1 MHPVQGPLNL
11 KFGGGVWQTILNPV
25 VLLAI
30 LIAGALICYWPR
42 RKVIGAFLFASILIP
57 MDQVLLVGSLHFPML
72 RILILFGLIRIVKD
86 KVQRK
91 AKVFTGGINK
101 IDIALIL
108 LTAFV
113 AINGILLF
121 EESGAVINQLGNL
134 YTVFGVYFL
143 LRFLIR
149 DEDDVTHTIQTLAY
163 IASVVAVVMIYEV
176 ATGHNPYSLLGGARA
191 ANYASLVAR
200 EDRFRAQGPFG
211 HSILA
216 GTFGAVLLPLFVAL
230 WWKGKRYRK
239 VAALGIISSTV
250 MTVACNSSTPI
261 LGYAGGVLALCLWPA
276 RRWVRVMRWG
286 VVVTL
291 VGLHLVM
298 KSPVWHLIERI
309 DISGGSSSYHRYM
322 LVDQCIRHFGDWWLI
337 GVKDTSVWGWDMW
350 DTANTYVAT
359 CDNSGLLPFLLFLA
373 VLVYGFMYLARARQ
387 MVRADKKASLF
398 MWACSAALFANV
410 VAFFGISYWDQTM
423 VSWYT
428 LLAIIS
434 ALALVPKTKTVIVP
448 ERVPSDMIS
457 VLSLPTEPLAWA
469 DEELVSK
476 ESPEPSELPLA
487 WHQTNR
493 TQT

>member
-1 MHPVQGPLNL
+1 MSE
-11 KFGGGVWQTILNPV
+11 TILNPV

-30 LIAGALICYWPR
+30 LIAGALICFWPR

-57 MDQVLLVGSLHFPML
+57 MDQVLLIGSLHFPML

-86 KVQRK
+86 KVRSK

-121 EESGAVINQLGNL
+121 QESGAVINQLGNL

-163 IASVVAVVMIYEV
+163 IAGIVAVVMTYEV
-176 ATGHNPYSLLGGARA
+176 ATGHNPYALLGGARA

-216 GTFGAVLLPLFVAL
+216 GTFGAVILPLFVGL

-239 VAALGIISSTV
+239 IATLGIVSSTV
-250 MTVACNSSTPI
+250 MTVACNSSTPV
-261 LGYAGGVLALCLWPA
+261 LGYAAGVLALCLWPA
-276 RRWVRVMRWG
+276 RRWVHVMRWG
-286 VVVTL
+286 VAVTL
-291 VGLHLVM
+291 VALHLVM

-373 VLVYGFMYLARARQ
+373 MLVYGFKYLAKARQ
-387 MVRADKKASLF
+387 RVRAEKKASLF

-423 VSWYT
+423 ASWYA
-428 LLAIIS
+428 LLAMIS
-434 ALALVPKTKTVIVP
+434 ALALVPKSKPVAVP
-448 ERVPSDMIS
+448 
-457 VLSLPTEPLAWA
+457 
-469 DEELVSK
+469 ELVSSDTISVFSLPAEPLTWVDEETLSR
-476 ESPEPSELPLA
+476 ESSEPSELPLA
-487 WHQTNR
+487 WHQINR
-493 TQT
+493 TRI